1 MEKLIMNKKLLA
13 LAIAAA
19 LAPAAALA
27 DGGNV
32 KITGNMH
39 VSLDS
44 LDTGMSSN
52 TNISNNSSWIRFSG
66 DESLGNGLKA
76 IWQVE
81 SLIPLD
87 DADTASF
94 ATRNSFAGLN
104 GGFGTVIMGK
114 HDTPMKL
121 VGRSVDLFGDQIGDS
136 RNIIS
141 GTNSSNYFD
150 LRPQNVIAYL
160 SPDFSGF
167 SAAAAYVTNLDNNAA
182 TDASITAYSLS
193 AKYAAGPVMVAGAYE
208 SHDLGATDR
217 DAWRLAAGVTFGDFK
232 VTGLYQMQR
241 DISGSNDQD
250 AFGLGAAFKMGA
262 FTIKGQYYAA
272 DDLDNV
278 ANSGANMFALGLDYS
293 LSKRTTAYVAY
304 SQTDNDAAANYTAF
318 GAGHG
323 DNPGVVMGD
332 TGRGY
337 SLGMIHKF

>member
-1 MEKLIMNKKLLA
+1 MNKKLLA

-44 LDTGMSSN
+44 LDTGATSN
-52 TNISNNSSWIRFSG
+52 TNVSSNSSWVRFSG

-81 SLIPLD
+81 SQVRLD
-87 DADTASF
+87 NSSSTLGD
-94 ATRNSFAGLN
+94 RNTFAGLS
-104 GGFGTVIMGK
+104 GGFGTVLMGK

-121 VGRSVDLFGDQIGDS
+121 VGRSVDLFGDQIGES
-136 RNIIS
+136 RNIIA

-150 LRPQNVIAYL
+150 LRPQNVAAYV
-160 SPDFSGF
+160 SPDFGGF
-167 SAAAAYVTNLDNNAA
+167 SAIAAYVTNLDNNAA

-193 AKYAAGPVMVAGAYE
+193 AKYASGPIMVTGAYE
-208 SHDLGATDR
+208 SHDLGTSDR
-217 DAWRLAAGVTFGDFK
+217 DAWRLAAGFTFGDFK
-232 VTGLYQMQR
+232 VVGLYQMQR

-250 AFGLGAAFKMGA
+250 AFGLGGAYKMGA
-262 FTIKGQYYAA
+262 FTLKGQYYAA
-272 DDLDNV
+272 DDLDNT
-278 ANSGANMFALGLDYS
+278 ANSGANQFTLGVDYA

-304 SQTDNDAAANYTAF
+304 AQTDNDSAASYTAF
-318 GAGHG
+318 GGGHG
-323 DNPGVVMGD
+323 DNPGVVTGD

>member
-1 MEKLIMNKKLLA
+1 MNKKLLA

-44 LDTGMSSN
+44 LDTGTSSN
-52 TNISNNSSWIRFSG
+52 TNVSSNSSWIRFSG

-87 DADTASF
+87 DYDTASF

-136 RNIIS
+136 RNIIA
-141 GTNSSNYFD
+141 GTNSSNMFD
-150 LRPQNVIAYL
+150 LRPQNVVAYL
-160 SPDFSGF
+160 SPEFSGF
-167 SAAAAYVTNLDNNAA
+167 SGAAAYVTNLDNSAA
-182 TDASITAYSLS
+182 TDASVTAYSLS
-193 AKYAAGPVMVAGAYE
+193 AKYATGPFMVAGAYE
-208 SHDLGATDR
+208 SHDLGTVDR
-217 DAWRLAAGVTFGDFK
+217 DSYRLAAGFTFGDFK
-232 VTGLYQMQR
+232 VVGMYQSQR
-241 DISGSNDQD
+241 DIVAVGTQLEDQD
-250 AFGLGAAFKMGA
+250 AWGLGGAYKMGA
-262 FTIKGQYYAA
+262 FTIKGQYYQA
-272 DDLDNV
+272 DDVDNV
-278 ANSGANMFALGLDYS
+278 NNSGANLFALGLDYS
-293 LSKRTTAYVAY
+293 LSKRTTAYLAY
-304 SQTDNDAAANYTAF
+304 AQTDNDAAANYTAF
-318 GAGHG
+318 GGGHG
-323 DNPGVVMGD
+323 DNPGVVVGD